1 MAGMYEIRSHAL
13 KSVESSPPFRI
24 TFSIKLET
32 FYNSFQDENDHENEI
47 FTILRSPVSF
57 WRENAV
63 AVVNLLRVVAL
74 ETSHEMLEVLSF
86 CDRVRT

>member
-1 MAGMYEIRSHAL
+1 MYEIRSHAL
-13 KSVESSPPFRI
+13 KNVESSPPFRI
-24 TFSIKLET
+24 TFSIILET

-63 AVVNLLRVVAL
+63 AVVNLLRVVVL